1 MWGKL
6 STFTQNADAKNQSYR
21 MTFYKEE
28 IVFEEITG
36 YVMETKQGSPTAQL
50 LPPLS
55 KNDKVAEAGRV
66 CVTWSDVSLPTVF
79 CFCMFRV

>member
-21 MTFYKEE
+21 MTFNKEE

-36 YVMETKQGSPTAQL
+36 YVMETKQGSPTAQV

-55 KNDKVAEAGRV
+55 KKR
-66 CVTWSDVSLPTVF
+66 
-79 CFCMFRV
+79 

>member
-6 STFTQNADAKNQSYR
+6 GTFTQNADAKNQSYR

-36 YVMETKQGSPTAQL
+36 YVMETKQGSPTAQV
-50 LPPLS
+50 LPPPV
-55 KNDKVAEAGRV
+55 KKR
-66 CVTWSDVSLPTVF
+66 
-79 CFCMFRV
+79 